1 MMVPDEMKV
10 EIDDDLIN
18 AVRDRSKR
26 RRGLEEQTSSIGI
39 EKDSMTMDTSLSMIV
54 NQNTKPTVEKK
65 RVRVL
70 IKEEE

>member
-1 MMVPDEMKV
+1 MVPDEMKV

-26 RRGLEEQTSSIGI
+26 RRGLEERPHSDGI
-39 EKDSMTMDTSLSMIV
+39 ENDSLTMDTSLSLIL
-54 NQNTKPTVEKK
+54 NQETKPTVEKK

-70 IKEEE
+70 IKEEK